1 MLVEHIFVTTWP
13 AEEALGAA
21 ARFLA
26 ERGFSAVEAGG
37 FDVGTAPAQVIAS
50 SPTMTATSMATTT
63 TTSVATS
70 APPPLPN
77 AASASVAPPAWN
89 SLHLRRPAGKFG
101 RGMTMVTL
109 PQTLRLDFDRHRLTL
124 AITGAE
130 DANVARRGL
139 FGSGGLTAAERQN
152 QVNLLFV
159 IARSLESLLA
169 EKAAPDEAAAAWRQT
184 ESQMIGAAEAT
195 ARRGTRNFTIM
206 MVAIVVVFGG
216 ALLAIANSA

>member
-26 ERGFSAVEAGG
+26 ERGFTALEASG
-37 FDVGTAPAQVIAS
+37 FDVGTVAAQPVASAPATGVGSTSNVAGAS
-50 SPTMTATSMATTT
+50 T
-63 TTSVATS
+63 
-70 APPPLPN
+70 PPPVPN
-77 AASASVAPPAWN
+77 AASASIAPPAWN

-130 DANVARRGL
+130 DSNVARRGL
-139 FGSGGLTAAERQN
+139 FGSGGLTAAERQS